1 MGRPK
6 GSRSSEAR
14 SKSADAEKKSRGK
27 RYSGSEKAKIL
38 EQALAEISQGGQI
51 TKIAEKL
58 GVTFFTLKSWLGES
72 GDTAK
77 PAKKTRGRKAGRPKK
92 SAKSEL
98 SVTTAL
104 KTPGKRGRKPKA
116 VAANSSETPT
126 SIKTLEK
133 KLEDLT
139 ARYVNLAHLY
149 GELITKFGSPKL

>member
-6 GSRSSEAR
+6 GSRSSEPR
-14 SKSADAEKKSRGK
+14 KSGDSEKKTRGK
-27 RYSGSEKAKIL
+27 RYSGAEKAKIL

-77 PAKKTRGRKAGRPKK
+77 PAKKSRGRKAGKPKK
-92 SAKSEL
+92 SVKSEL
-98 SVTTAL
+98 SITTAP
-104 KTPGKRGRKPKA
+104 KVPGKRGRKPKS
-116 VAANSSETPT
+116 VVTKLVDSPT

-133 KLEDLT
+133 KLEDLA